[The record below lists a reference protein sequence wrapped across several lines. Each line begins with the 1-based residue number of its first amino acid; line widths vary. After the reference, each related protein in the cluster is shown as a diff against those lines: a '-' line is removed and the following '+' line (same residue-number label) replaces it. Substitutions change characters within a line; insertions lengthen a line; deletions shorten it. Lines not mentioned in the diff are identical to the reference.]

1 MIQTS
6 FITMPSMVVIVGCV
20 PAVDEKSV
28 MFFFF
33 VCLSDTLSNY
43 KVCDNGNAIF
53 KTVMVS
59 LHTGRFAVVHLYST
73 FSVDSQNFPL
83 GANFYQK
90 LPFCDFWA
98 VSPHF

>member
-33 VCLSDTLSNY
+33 CLF
-43 KVCDNGNAIF
+43 V
-53 KTVMVS
+53 
-59 LHTGRFAVVHLYST
+59 
-73 FSVDSQNFPL
+73 
-83 GANFYQK
+83 
-90 LPFCDFWA
+90 
-98 VSPHF
+98 